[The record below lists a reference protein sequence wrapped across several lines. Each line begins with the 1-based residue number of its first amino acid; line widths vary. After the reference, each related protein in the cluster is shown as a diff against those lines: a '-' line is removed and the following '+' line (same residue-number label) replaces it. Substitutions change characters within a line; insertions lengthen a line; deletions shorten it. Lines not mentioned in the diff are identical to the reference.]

1 MDYKIVWTNRS
12 LTDLEEITGFIAE
25 VNPEAARKVGSEIFR
40 KVILVSQFPR
50 AGRICPDA
58 SREDVRE
65 IPSPPYRII
74 YQVLDG
80 SKTIS
85 ILTVWHGART
95 EPKFDASELNERG
108 PAYGSKRHFT
118 AIAAMSLNRVIG
130 NGNQIPWHLPEDF
143 KWFKAVT
150 SGNVIVMGR
159 KTFESIGKPLP
170 NRETIVL
177 SRSAFSF
184 PGVRTL
190 RDLSELVTLGNN
202 PSPGLPTTPP
212 MFQPTP
218 SPSKEGSS
226 AADARLSFPSS
237 EGSGV
242 GSGEQRN
249 IFICGGAQIY
259 EQALPLCSDLFLTLV
274 KREVDGD
281 AFFPPFED
289 QFELVE
295 EIRDT
300 PEFKILRY
308 RNRGL

>member
-25 VNPEAARKVGSEIFR
+25 VNPDAARKVGSGIFR

-108 PAYGSKRHFT
+108 PAYGSKRPFT
-118 AIAAMSLNRVIG
+118 AIAAMSLNHVIG
-130 NGNQIPWHLPEDF
+130 NGSQIPWHLPEDF

-184 PGVRTL
+184 PGVNTIRSL
-190 RDLSELVTLGNN
+190 EEL
-202 PSPGLPTTPP
+202 PP
-212 MFQPTP
+212 PV
-218 SPSKEGSS
+218 
-226 AADARLSFPSS
+226 ADRK
-237 EGSGV
+237 V
-242 GSGEQRN
+242 
-249 IFICGGAQIY
+249 FICGGAQIY

-274 KREVDGD
+274 KREVAGD

-289 QFELVE
+289 KFELVE
-295 EIRDT
+295 EIHDT